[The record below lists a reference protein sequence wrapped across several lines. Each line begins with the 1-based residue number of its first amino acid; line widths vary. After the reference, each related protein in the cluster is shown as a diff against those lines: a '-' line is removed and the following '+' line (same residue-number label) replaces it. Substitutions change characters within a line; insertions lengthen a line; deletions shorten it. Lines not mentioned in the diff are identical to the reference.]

1 MSEAGSSPVKRALQS
16 LGSAVGS
23 AVHHQCSSNTNEK
36 KGEAKEGGNQW
47 RAQGEQQGGER
58 KRSRGKCSCKAR
70 CTCSH
75 QLLEGKVEPQL
86 ILLQILG

>member
-23 AVHHQCSSNTNEK
+23 AVSHQCSSNAEK

-58 KRSRGKCSCKAR
+58 KRSKGGKCSCKAR